1 MADTLEVFPAALAQR
16 LALRGS
22 SVSAGWRSAHH
33 LRPWM
38 LLRHGREWSP
48 SPRWA
53 TTSGG
58 TGFSPRYPKSHT
70 PDLWGHPFCASLDEV
85 NGLLHG
91 LVGIPN

>member
-1 MADTLEVFPAALAQR
+1 MADTLEVFTAALVQT
-16 LALRGS
+16 LALREN

-53 TTSGG
+53 TITRG
-58 TGFSPRYPKSHT
+58 TGFSPRYPKSRHF
-70 PDLWGHPFCASLDEV
+70 GASLDEV

-91 LVGIPN
+91 LVGIPT

>member
-1 MADTLEVFPAALAQR
+1 MADTLEVFTAALVQT
-16 LALRGS
+16 LALREN

-58 TGFSPRYPKSHT
+58 TGFSPRYPKSHHF
-70 PDLWGHPFCASLDEV
+70 GASLDEV

-91 LVGIPN
+91 LVGLPT

>member
-1 MADTLEVFPAALAQR
+1 MADTLEMFAAPLVQP
-16 LALRGS
+16 LALRGN
-22 SVSAGWRSAHH
+22 SVSAGWRSA
-33 LRPWM
+33 RPWT

-58 TGFSPRYPKSHT
+58 TGFSPRYPKNHT
-70 PDLWGHPFCASLDEV
+70 PDFWGHHFGASLDEV

-91 LVGIPN
+91 VIGIPT